1 LEPRTSAAGSRV
13 LQNPLPGFLDHL
25 RLLGFEL
32 GIGYRRQLLHVD
44 LLCSERIGQ
53 LGAGPQTAT
62 SGKMS

>member
-1 LEPRTSAAGSRV
+1 V